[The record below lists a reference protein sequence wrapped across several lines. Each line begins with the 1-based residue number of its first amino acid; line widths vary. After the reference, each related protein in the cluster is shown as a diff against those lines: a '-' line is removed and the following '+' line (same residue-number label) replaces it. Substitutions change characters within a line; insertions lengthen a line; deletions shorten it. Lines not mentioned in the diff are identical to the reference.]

1 MNPYWLRSKFIKAKS
16 NESKNANNTKRN
28 YCLTLVRKA
37 KKEYHNNLHHENFM
51 IKFFF
56 WKSIKPLYSEK
67 SWTHN
72 KIRFAK
78 QNSISD
84 KNDNVAEVLN
94 SSFTNAVSNLNIPKY
109 HDNLVNIN
117 HIQDPIA
124 RSMEQ
129 YENYPG
135 IIAIN
140 NKSTNTCFKFN
151 SISKS
156 RNWEGNIE
164 FSFME
169 SM

>member
-1 MNPYWLRSKFIKAKS
+1 MKF
-16 NESKNANNTKRN
+16 
-28 YCLTLVRKA
+28 
-37 KKEYHNNLHHENFM
+37 
-51 IKFFF
+51 
-56 WKSIKPLYSEK
+56 SE
-67 SWTHN
+67 WP
-72 KIRFAK
+72 IF
-78 QNSISD
+78 SD

-94 SSFTNAVSNLNIPKY
+94 SSFTNAISNLNTPKY

-156 RNWEGNIE
+156 RNWEGNIK

>member
-16 NESKNANNTKRN
+16 NEGKKANNTKRN

-37 KKEYHNNLHHENFM
+37 KKEYHNN
-51 IKFFF
+51 FF

-94 SSFTNAVSNLNIPKY
+94 SFFTNAVSNLNIPKY